1 MSKAS
6 HKKHEAKKHNNQH
19 QHAQKVAH
27 IPEDDVFTQHRF
39 GSEVLIGFIIFAL
52 GLFFM
57 VPLYSASTVALQF
70 VLLGAFML
78 AVLAFIVVHWRKLK
92 QQKNHPEMPL
102 MERFMYLSVVSI
114 LAIAITIQALT
125 RTLDLWLVAILVIV
139 VLLKVLL
146 TSRLSGK

>member
-19 QHAQKVAH
+19 QHAQKVVH

-39 GSEVLIGFIIFAL
+39 GSEVLIGLIIFAL

-57 VPLYSASTVALQF
+57 VPLYSASTVVLQF
-70 VLLGAFML
+70 VLLAVFML
-78 AVLAFIVVHWRKLK
+78 AVFAFIVVHWRKLK

-102 MERFMYLSVVSI
+102 VERFMYLSVVSI